1 MRATETEEADCTIG
15 NADGAPR
22 PELLGSWTWM
32 AVTFGYMMAPAY
44 AASFATYHI
53 AVALGAG

>member
-1 MRATETEEADCTIG
+1 MV
-15 NADGAPR
+15 
-22 PELLGSWTWM
+22 
-32 AVTFGYMMAPAY
+32 VTFGYMMALAY